1 MKDLFLSHT
10 LSLARSLYSSNC
22 IGPSGAAHLSTS
34 LTVLTSLQTLDIRF
48 LASLMSHST
57 FSPFCPLC
65 LPPSL
70 SLSRS
75 LFLSLDSAR
84 AVPATAPRHSSRPQK
99 ALTWDLTPSQIVVF
113 VPLRLRFRLTH
124 VHSAAILRLL
134 LQPESVSQ
142 ASLGVCSSCSPYV
155 AYGGSTVQ
163 GDAGN
168 PHGKHALARLLRAF
182 PQTTRV

>member
-99 ALTWDLTPSQIVVF
+99 ALTWDLTTSRIVVF

-134 LQPESVSQ
+134 CSPSPSLRLLSVLWESVPL
-142 ASLGVCSSCSPYV
+142 ALHTWPTVEALCRETLGTHMV
-155 AYGGSTVQ
+155 STPWQ
-163 GDAGN
+163 GC
-168 PHGKHALARLLRAF
+168 
-182 PQTTRV
+182 